1 MPANGT
7 NGSAKPAING
17 QAYDI
22 VDHTFDVVVVG
33 AGGAGLR
40 ATVGCSQAGLRTA
53 CVTKVFPTRSHT
65 VAAQGGISAAL
76 GNMGP
81 DDWRWHMYDTVKGS
95 DWLGDQDAIEYL
107 VRNAPAAV
115 YELEH
120 WGVPF
125 SRTDEGKI
133 YQRPFGGMTT
143 DYGKG
148 TAQRTCAAADRTGH
162 AMLHTMYGQAVRNK
176 TNFFIEYFALD
187 LMMDEDGR
195 CRGVVALNMATGE
208 IHRFRAHMTIL
219 ATGGYGRA
227 YFSATSA
234 HTCTGDGNAMVL
246 RAGLPLQDMEF
257 VQFHP
262 TGIYGAGCL
271 ITEGARG
278 EGGYLTNSEGERFM
292 ERYAPSAK
300 DLASRDVVSRSM
312 TMEIRDGRG
321 VGKNKDHIYLHLDHL
336 DPAILHERLPGISES
351 AKIFAGVDLT
361 KEPIPVL
368 PTVHYNMGGIPTN
381 YHGEVV
387 TLKDGNPDH
396 IVPGL
401 MALGEAACVSV
412 HGANRLGSNS
422 LIDLV
427 VFGRAAGLRCGEIVE
442 PGEKHAELP
451 PDASDAALARL
462 DRFRHADG
470 GTPTAELARPD
481 AAHHADQL
489 RRVPHRRGAGGGQG
503 PDPPGLARRGRHRR
517 HRPLADLEHG
527 PDRDAGVRQPDRPGR
542 GDDGERGQ
550 PHRVARGARARGL
563 PGPGRQE
570 LDEAHAVVAGRGG
583 AAGDDRLPAGA
594 YVYDVERGAVYRAEG
609 AGVLNAADER
619 WLQ

>member
-1 MPANGT
+1 MAITRARPVPAYAGE
-7 NGSAKPAING
+7 
-17 QAYDI
+17 AYPI
-22 VDHTFDVVVVG
+22 TDHTFDVVVVG

-53 CVTKVFPTRSHT
+53 CITKVFPTRSHT
-65 VAAQGGISAAL
+65 VAAQGGVAASL
-76 GNMGP
+76 GNMGK
-81 DDWRWHMYDTVKGS
+81 DTWQWHMYDTVKGS

-125 SRTDEGKI
+125 SRTESGKI

-143 DYGKG
+143 EFGNG
-148 TAQRTCAAADRTGH
+148 PPAQRTCAAADRTGH
-162 AMLHTMYGQAVRNK
+162 AMLHTLYGQALRYN
-176 TNFFIEYFALD
+176 TEFFIEFFAID
-187 LMMDEDGR
+187 LIMDEDGH
-195 CRGVVALNMATGE
+195 CRGVIALKLDDGT
-208 IHRFRAHMTIL
+208 IHRFRAQQTIL

-234 HTCTGDGNAMVL
+234 HTCTGDGGGMVL

-312 TMEIRDGRG
+312 TMEIRAGRG

-336 DPAILHERLPGISES
+336 DPKILHERLPGISES
-351 AKIFAGVDLT
+351 AKIFAGVDVT
-361 KEPIPVL
+361 REPIPVL

-381 YHGEVV
+381 FHGEVLTKV
-387 TLKDGNPDH
+387 DGNPDTV
-396 IVPGL
+396 VPGL
-401 MALGEAACVSV
+401 MAIGEAACVSV

-427 VFGRAAGLRCGEIVE
+427 VFGRAAGLRCAETVRA
-442 PGEKHAELP
+442 GEKQPELP
-451 PDASDAALARL
+451 ANSADLALSRL
-462 DRFRHADG
+462 DRYRNAAG
-470 GTPTAELARPD
+470 GTPTAELR
-481 AAHHADQL
+481 
-489 RRVPHRRGAGGGQG
+489 
-503 PDPPGLARRGRHRR
+503 
-517 HRPLADLEHG
+517 
-527 PDRDAGVRQPDRPGR
+527 DRMQRTMQTNC
-542 GDDGERGQ
+542 
-550 PHRVARGARARGL
+550 
-563 PGPGRQE
+563 
-570 LDEAHAVVAGRGG
+570 
-583 AAGDDRLPAGA
+583 
-594 YVYDVERGAVYRAEG
+594 AVYRTGETLEEG
-609 AGVLNAADER
+609 HKLIHEVWGGIEDIGTTDRSLIWNSDLVETLEFDNLITQAVVTMDSALQRPESRGAHAREDYPER
-619 WLQ
+619 DDKDWMKHTLAWIDDSARSVTLDDRPVHTYTLSNDIEYIKPKARVY

>member
-1 MPANGT
+1 M
-7 NGSAKPAING
+7 SASATYTING
-17 QAYDI
+17 RAYPI
-22 VDHTFDVVVVG
+22 TDHTFDVVIVG
-33 AGGAGLR
+33 GGGAGLR

-53 CVTKVFPTRSHT
+53 CITKVFPTRSHT
-65 VAAQGGISAAL
+65 VAAQGGVAASL
-76 GNMGP
+76 GNMGE
-81 DDWRWHMYDTVKGS
+81 DNWKWHMYDTVKGS

-125 SRTDEGKI
+125 SRTEDGKI

-143 DYGKG
+143 DFGNG
-148 TAQRTCAAADRTGH
+148 PPAQRTCAAADRTGH
-162 AMLHTMYGQAVRNK
+162 AMLHTLYGQALRNS
-176 TNFFIEYFALD
+176 TEFFIEYFAID
-187 LMMDEDGR
+187 LIMDNGA
-195 CRGVVALNMATGE
+195 CRGVIAIKMDDGT
-208 IHRFRAHMTIL
+208 IHRFRSHLTML

-234 HTCTGDGNAMVL
+234 HTCTGDGGGMVL

-312 TMEIRDGRG
+312 TVEIREGRG

-336 DPAILHERLPGISES
+336 DPAILAERLPGISES
-351 AKIFAGVDLT
+351 AKIFAGVDVT
-361 KEPIPVL
+361 REPIPVL

-381 YHGEVV
+381 YHGEVLTKV
-387 TLKDGNPDH
+387 GGDPDSV
-396 IVPGL
+396 VPGL

-427 VFGRAAGLRCGEIVE
+427 VFGRAAGLRAAELVK
-442 PGEKHAELP
+442 PGQKHADLP
-451 PDASDAALARL
+451 ADSADLALSRL
-462 DRFRHADG
+462 DKFRYANG
-470 GTPTAELARPD
+470 GTPTAELRLAMQKTMQSNCAVFRTGEVLEEGKKLIHD
-481 AAHHADQL
+481 VWRSAADV
-489 RRVPHRRGAGGGQG
+489 RVTDRSLVWNSDLLETLEFDNLITQAVVTMEGAVNRKESRGAH
-503 PDPPGLARRGRHRR
+503 ARE
-517 HRPLADLEHG
+517 DF
-527 PDRDAGVRQPDRPGR
+527 PDRNDAEWMKHTLTWVDDHARNVTIDYRPVHTYTMT
-542 GDDGERGQ
+542 DDIEYIK
-550 PHRVARGARARGL
+550 PKARV
-563 PGPGRQE
+563 
-570 LDEAHAVVAGRGG
+570 
-583 AAGDDRLPAGA
+583 
-594 YVYDVERGAVYRAEG
+594 Y
-609 AGVLNAADER
+609 
-619 WLQ
+619 

>member
-1 MPANGT
+1 MAITKSRPVPAYTGT
-7 NGSAKPAING
+7 
-17 QAYDI
+17 AYPI
-22 VDHTFDVVVVG
+22 TDHTFDVVVVG

-53 CVTKVFPTRSHT
+53 CITKVFPTRSHT
-65 VAAQGGISAAL
+65 VAAQGGVAASL
-76 GNMGP
+76 GNMGK
-81 DDWRWHMYDTVKGS
+81 DTWQWHMFDTVKGS

-125 SRTDEGKI
+125 SRTEDGKI

-143 DYGKG
+143 EFGEG
-148 TAQRTCAAADRTGH
+148 PPAQRTCAAADRTGH
-162 AMLHTMYGQAVRNK
+162 AMLHTLYGQALRYN
-176 TNFFIEYFALD
+176 TEFFIEYFAID
-187 LMMDEDGR
+187 LIMDEDGH
-195 CRGVVALNMATGE
+195 CRGVIALKLDDGTL
-208 IHRFRAHMTIL
+208 HRFRAQQTIL

-234 HTCTGDGNAMVL
+234 HTCTGDGGGMVL

-262 TGIYGAGCL
+262 TGIYGSGCL

-312 TMEIRDGRG
+312 TMEIRAGRG

-336 DPAILHERLPGISES
+336 DPKILHERLPGISES
-351 AKIFAGVDLT
+351 AKIFAGVDVT
-361 KEPIPVL
+361 REPIPVL

-381 YHGEVV
+381 YHGEVLTKV
-387 TLKDGNPDH
+387 GGDPDTV
-396 IVPGL
+396 VPGL
-401 MALGEAACVSV
+401 MAIGEAACVSV

-427 VFGRAAGLRCGEIVE
+427 VFGRAAGLRCAETVTA
-442 PGEKHAELP
+442 GEKQPELP
-451 PDASDAALARL
+451 KDSSDLALTRL
-462 DRFRHADG
+462 DKYRNAAG
-470 GTPTAELARPD
+470 KTPTAELR
-481 AAHHADQL
+481 
-489 RRVPHRRGAGGGQG
+489 
-503 PDPPGLARRGRHRR
+503 
-517 HRPLADLEHG
+517 
-527 PDRDAGVRQPDRPGR
+527 DRMQRTMQNNC
-542 GDDGERGQ
+542 
-550 PHRVARGARARGL
+550 
-563 PGPGRQE
+563 
-570 LDEAHAVVAGRGG
+570 
-583 AAGDDRLPAGA
+583 
-594 YVYDVERGAVYRAEG
+594 AVYREG
-609 AGVLNAADER
+609 DTLEEGHKLIHEVWGGITDIGTKDRSLIWNSDLIETLEFDNLITQAVVTMDSALNRPESRGAHAREDYPNRDDKDWMKHTLAWIHDEKR
-619 WLQ
+619 TVTLDDRPVHTYTMSNDIEYIKPKARVY